1 MPNEPN
7 RTLPHELRLDN
18 RSKLSVSGVSEV
30 ESFDETTVVLHTARG
45 VLIIRGENLH
55 LSAAR
60 STLYPMKSRRRR
72 AASFAVCSV
81 EWSCRSDCR
90 AVNSFFPSLSAP
102 FTAFITTSCAV
113 FGGICAR

>member
-18 RSKLSVSGVSEV
+18 RSKLSVGGVSEV

-55 LSAAR
+55 LQ
-60 STLYPMKSRRRR
+60 TLSIDGGQV
-72 AASFAVCSV
+72 AVSGTI
-81 EWSCRSDCR
+81 D
-90 AVNSFFPSLSAP
+90 SLSYEEP
-102 FTAFITTSCAV
+102 QKTGGFFRRL
-113 FGGICAR
+113 FG

>member
-30 ESFDETTVVLHTARG
+30 ESFDETTVVLLTARG

-55 LSAAR
+55 LQ
-60 STLYPMKSRRRR
+60 TLSIDGGQV
-72 AASFAVCSV
+72 AVSGTI
-81 EWSCRSDCR
+81 D
-90 AVNSFFPSLSAP
+90 SLSYEEP
-102 FTAFITTSCAV
+102 QKTGGFFRRL
-113 FGGICAR
+113 FG

>member
-7 RTLPHELRLDN
+7 RTLPHELRLDK

-55 LSAAR
+55 LQ
-60 STLYPMKSRRRR
+60 TLSIDGGQV
-72 AASFAVCSV
+72 AVSGTI
-81 EWSCRSDCR
+81 D
-90 AVNSFFPSLSAP
+90 SLSYEEP
-102 FTAFITTSCAV
+102 QKTGGFFRRL
-113 FGGICAR
+113 FG

>member
-55 LSAAR
+55 LQ
-60 STLYPMKSRRRR
+60 TLSIDGGQV
-72 AASFAVCSV
+72 AVSGTI
-81 EWSCRSDCR
+81 D
-90 AVNSFFPSLSAP
+90 SLSYEEP
-102 FTAFITTSCAV
+102 QKTGGFFRRL
-113 FGGICAR
+113 FG

>member
-30 ESFDETTVVLHTARG
+30 ESFDESTVVLHTARG

-55 LSAAR
+55 LQ
-60 STLYPMKSRRRR
+60 TLSIDGGQV
-72 AASFAVCSV
+72 AVSGTI
-81 EWSCRSDCR
+81 D
-90 AVNSFFPSLSAP
+90 SLSYEEP
-102 FTAFITTSCAV
+102 QKTGGFFRRL
-113 FGGICAR
+113 FG